1 MRTFT
6 SLPKTLLAGLTAA
19 ALMGVVPA
27 GASTRPQVS
36 TTSSAHAVKV
46 VKVKFH
52 GTFKG
57 TIAMLW
63 SSTGAKAT
71 SVKGTG
77 AATYLGKAT
86 MTGTGSA
93 PAASTC
99 DPLTGTGF
107 LRGAGSMLHLT
118 VINPTKSQACAAGQ
132 SAPTSVSVK
141 GVAKILGG
149 AGKWRGAT
157 GTLSFTGSFS
167 IQKTTAGSSETDA
180 YSATLT
186 GMVLIRK

>member
-6 SLPKTLLAGLTAA
+6 SIPKSLLAGLMAA
-19 ALMGVVPA
+19 ALLGVVPA
-27 GASTRPQVS
+27 GATTRPVA
-36 TTSSAHAVKV
+36 TTTASAHAVKV

-77 AATYLGKAT
+77 SATYLGKAT

-93 PAASTC
+93 PASNTC
-99 DPLTGTGF
+99 DPLTGIGF
-107 LRGAGSMLHLT
+107 LRGAGSMLHLQ
-118 VINPTKSQACAAGQ
+118 VINPTKSQACAAGS

-157 GTLSFTGSFS
+157 GTLNFTGSFS
-167 IQKTTAGSSETDA
+167 IQKTTAGSTETDA

-186 GMVLIRK
+186 GLVLVRK